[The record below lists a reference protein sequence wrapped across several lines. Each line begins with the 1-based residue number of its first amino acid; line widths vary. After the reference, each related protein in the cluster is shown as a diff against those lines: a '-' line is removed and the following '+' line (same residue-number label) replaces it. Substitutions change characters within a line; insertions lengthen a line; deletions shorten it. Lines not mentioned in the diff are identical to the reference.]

1 MSPIGPEQA
10 REWLEVQLELLAELR
25 NTGARDPAFKQ
36 WRQSTL
42 AVIQRIW
49 PRQPKRLHR
58 FRKIPFTPPSV
69 RAEERESREIYE
81 KALAEARRLLHLW
94 ISEIDLRG
102 VLASGEGAGLPESQE
117 PPARGPGEAART
129 GGTGHSPRAGSS
141 ARRPHAAA
149 GDEPPTGLRH
159 DRRDPSSAGRRET
172 DGPSRRQP
180 DPAGRREPHATSR
193 REPHASGPGDR
204 AAGQKA
210 AARPARPPAKPSK
223 PRLKDMLG
231 LADWKID
238 QPLPPEGKPR
248 GRASKTER
256 PRQSGE
262 PREGVARKPQI
273 KVVRSAGATAPGNR
287 GAQAARFPD
296 SLGLVKFDDPPRS
309 GATGSEATSGASPS
323 TPALPVDPSPPDG
336 AEFPPLPDAP
346 THSASDP
353 AAAAKALGKVAT
365 SLESAGVPEDERV
378 VVRASLLELA
388 KHIENETTTLRMLME
403 AAVMVE
409 HYPALGARAM
419 PIIRPFLDVSL

>member
-1 MSPIGPEQA
+1 MSPTGPDQA
-10 REWLEVQLELLAELR
+10 REWLEVQLELLTELR
-25 NTGARDPAFKQ
+25 TTGARDPAFKQ

-49 PRQPKRLHR
+49 PRQTKRLHR

-69 RAEERESREIYE
+69 RAEEREAREIYE
-81 KALAEARRLLHLW
+81 KACAEARRLLHLW

-102 VLASGEGAGLPESQE
+102 VLASGEGAGLPDSHE
-117 PPARGPGEAART
+117 PPVRGPGEAART
-129 GGTGHSPRAGSS
+129 EGTGHSPRAGSS
-141 ARRPHAAA
+141 VRRPHAAPGPEQHA
-149 GDEPPTGLRH
+149 ERRH

-180 DPAGRREPHATSR
+180 DPQEPSR

-248 GRASKTER
+248 GRAPKTER

-296 SLGLVKFDDPPRS
+296 TLGLVKFDDPPRS

-419 PIIRPFLDVSL
+419 PIIRPFLDGAV